1 MQEFIKKNI
10 YLIFLFIIT
19 LSIGFLTFLTFIDKG
34 FIELSDNNLQLLLI
48 LNIFLLFLL
57 FVFIFLEIK
66 KAIKNDID
74 KDGLNSNKKYIT
86 YFALFTLIPSLLI
99 SIFSLFL
106 FSFALE
112 KYFDKKVTTVVNNS
126 YELARDYVEEVRN
139 KIQSEIV
146 LIAFDLNKSKKFLN
160 DNTDE
165 YKRFLNTQKIIRG
178 VDEIHVI
185 NIDKKLLFSTLED
198 DEPYIAPVDKA
209 LNLVLDD
216 DRPLKIINAFENRSA
231 AIIRLQN
238 FEDRFLYVVKYLDK
252 NISRYLTESQEAIN
266 FYYTVEEKSTGIKI
280 SFAIIYI
287 IVVSLL
293 LFISISIAIRFSSRF
308 FRSINNLILASSSI
322 GEGDLNTKVPE
333 VKTDKDLEIL
343 NKNFNQMIDRLK
355 NQQEKLIINE
365 RHEAWGS
372 LARKLAH
379 EIKNPLTPIQLTI
392 DRLKSKYSSQLNE
405 NDKDNFKE
413 NLKIINNQIK
423 QIEKLVNEFSDF
435 ARMPKPIF
443 QNNDL
448 VSLMNDNIKLLQEL
462 DSTINIKLT
471 KDNQNIFFN
480 CDKEQLS
487 RVFFNLIKN
496 SIESI
501 HQKSEKVSNFNKNI
515 SIELNETDDHISLVI
530 DDNGIG
536 LSLYFYAYLGGHY
549 TSTGTVNQWVNHAGY
564 TSRPDMG
571 TSWWTTSNSS
581 FMLTGVQLEAG
592 NSASDYAHESFIE
605 TLNKC
610 KRYFHV
616 LAHNNY
622 VFLGL
627 GMQYY
632 SASIFIDAGPIDM
645 RTTPTFIAKQGV
657 SGAYTY
663 EKLFGNSAQYINAI
677 ALDGKTTRERCIL
690 NINGDAS
697 RQGQAVRI
705 STHYHILSNNE
716 PHVALDAE
724 LT

>member
-1 MQEFIKKNI
+1 MYEFIKKNI

-34 FIELSDNNLQLLLI
+34 YIELSDNNLQLLLI

-86 YFALFTLIPSLLI
+86 YFALFTLTPSLLI

-126 YELARDYVEEVRN
+126 YQLARDYVEEVRN

-146 LIAFDLNKSKKFLN
+146 LVAFDVNKSKKFLN
-160 DNTDE
+160 DNMNE

-178 VDEIHVI
+178 VDEIHI
-185 NIDKKLLFSTLED
+185 IDIDKKILFTTLED

-216 DRPLKIINAFENRSA
+216 DRPLKIINALENRSA
-231 AIIRLQN
+231 AIMRLQN

-252 NISRYLTESQEAIN
+252 DISRYLIESQEAIN

-333 VKTDKDLEIL
+333 LKTDKDLEIL

-365 RHEAWGS
+365 RHEAWGN

-392 DRLKSKYSSQLNE
+392 DRLKSKYSSQLNK
-405 NDKDNFKE
+405 NDNENFKE

-448 VSLMNDNIKLLQEL
+448 ISLMNDNIKLLQEL
-462 DSTINIKLT
+462 DNSINIKFINNDQKIL
-471 KDNQNIFFN
+471 FN

-501 HQKSEKVSNFNKNI
+501 HQKSEKVTNFEKNI
-515 SIELNETDDHISLVI
+515 AIELNEINEHINLII
-530 DDNGIG
+530 DDTGVGFNNLDTDIKNILNPYFTTKQKGTGLG
-536 LSLYFYAYLGGHY
+536 LSI
-549 TSTGTVNQWVNHAGY
+549 VNKIINDH
-564 TSRPDMG
+564 
-571 TSWWTTSNSS
+571 N
-581 FMLTGVQLEAG
+581 G
-592 NSASDYAHESFIE
+592 NIE
-605 TLNKC
+605 FVSKNEGAKI
-610 KRYFHV
+610 KIK
-616 LAHNNY
+616 
-622 VFLGL
+622 FL
-627 GMQYY
+627 
-632 SASIFIDAGPIDM
+632 
-645 RTTPTFIAKQGV
+645 K
-657 SGAYTY
+657 
-663 EKLFGNSAQYINAI
+663 
-677 ALDGKTTRERCIL
+677 
-690 NINGDAS
+690 
-697 RQGQAVRI
+697 
-705 STHYHILSNNE
+705 
-716 PHVALDAE
+716 
-724 LT
+724 